1 MFFMKNITA
10 DIGKSLE
17 ILSKKSVFQKSTWIS
32 FQIYDDSLQ
41 MKVVKDK
48 PSYDILY
55 TPTEQI
61 QSHSTSIVYK

>member
-1 MFFMKNITA
+1 MKNITA